1 MLKDDEANLLRKVVS
16 LHHNRILCRLRSKHA
31 TLRCN
36 FKQQKQLRPKVI
48 PLLHDALAS
57 ISDSGI
63 SCISSAALAGLQSDV
78 QTLQTIFSRLEAID
92 KYQALSKTGLDLLIE
107 IVMVARRLHSRNLLE
122 LFLKSSALES
132 SARINITR
140 TIMKLGRYNIASRFL
155 IHTAK
160 ELSIFENITIS
171 VVKLPAPPVISLIE
185 PQNLT
190 VDMIYSLFDAGRVQN
205 IAAHVQ
211 QRFGRKGIN
220 VPGIESRLSNILSTK
235 FVVHAEIQLL
245 TYYEMNNVTYP
256 PRMLC
261 STKKACFLC
270 SHFIRLHGKFKVP
283 STHGKLYEKWT
294 FPEAMK
300 QIPEI
305 RAKQLGEIVDKFSN
319 ALEDE
324 LRREI
329 LDARKPY
336 PAPFESTVF
345 TSTVWAPLTK
355 SQSLLESPS
364 AVDCGHP
371 RPVSEH
377 NSNQFSLDF
386 EGKPADSSLSISSKL
401 SSTHAQG
408 RSTPVVDKITPSRS
422 SSTISPVYLPL
433 TQGESL
439 LQEISPNDGLLK
451 VGTPQIHLTLSYE
464 RRKESQTQLQ
474 DSQNTPICG
483 RLWVKVKWLRM
494 GEFPEPSRQL
504 IVVDLEKFGMG
515 SQETLDQF
523 AGNCEFFIRR
533 RLDVISIQTSNNPF
547 I

>member
-1 MLKDDEANLLRKVVS
+1 VVS

-31 TLRCN
+31 TLKCN

-48 PLLHDALAS
+48 PLLHDALVS

-63 SCISSAALAGLQSDV
+63 SPISSAALADLQSDV
-78 QTLQTIFSRLEAID
+78 RTLQNLFSGLEAIA
-92 KYQALSKTGLDLLIE
+92 KRQALSKSGLDLLIE
-107 IVMVARRLHSRNLLE
+107 IVVVAQRLHSRNLLD
-122 LFLKSSALES
+122 LLLGSSALEP

-140 TIMKLGRYNIASRFL
+140 TIMKLGRYNIASSFL

-160 ELSIFENITIS
+160 ELSIFANITIS
-171 VVKLPAPPVISLIE
+171 VVKLPASPVISLIE

-190 VDMIYSLFDAGRVQN
+190 VDMIYSLFDAAEVQN
-205 IAAHVQ
+205 TASHVQ
-211 QRFGRKGIN
+211 NRFERKGIN

-245 TYYEMNNVTYP
+245 IYYEMHNVTYP
-256 PRMLC
+256 PRVLC

-270 SHFIRLHGKFKVP
+270 SLFIRLHGKFKVP
-283 STHGKLYEKWT
+283 STHGRLYEKWT

-300 QIPEI
+300 EIPEI
-305 RAKQLGEIVDKFSN
+305 RARQLGAIVDKFSD

-345 TSTVWAPLTK
+345 ASAVWAPLTQ
-355 SQSLLESPS
+355 SRSLLESAS
-364 AVDCGHP
+364 AIDCDHP
-371 RPVSEH
+371 RPVLEH
-377 NSNQFSLDF
+377 TSNQFTFDLK
-386 EGKPADSSLSISSKL
+386 GKPAHSSMSVSSKL
-401 SSTHAQG
+401 SSTHARR
-408 RSTPVVDKITPSRS
+408 RSTPVVDKITPSSS
-422 SSTISPVYLPL
+422 SSTIISPVYLPL

-451 VGTPQIHLTLSYE
+451 VGTPRIHLTLSYE
-464 RRKESQTQLQ
+464 RWKESQSQLQ
-474 DSQNTPICG
+474 DSQNAPICG

-494 GEFPEPSRQL
+494 GEFPKPSRQL

-547 I
+547 L